1 MGEPGRRRGT
11 REQIRLERAELQQM
25 EDLLSSTAADREQQR
40 STASTFVPGLLS
52 AGLQEIDLRHLHYY
66 PFSNPDAEGDEFSFQ
81 QRENHNLSS
90 SEDRDFEDNDPE
102 DAMVIEFDVDA
113 AQRAIQLRLQQNREH
128 LLPRY
133 YKLVGD
139 ITPDLWRWSIVLY
152 ESAMDNSKH
161 ILSEESLKRMPTP
174 QVFRDIG
181 SNLLSK
187 DSERVLAA
195 ASIFAGFVRMW
206 GEFCSGESLRDI
218 MQDVSEI
225 TNMKEF
231 FELLQ
236 EDGMEE
242 EKLAWYWCLLYRTG
256 CDVDSG
262 T

>member
-1 MGEPGRRRGT
+1 MRLERVLLEPTQVER
-11 REQIRLERAELQQM
+11 ERAELQRVH
-25 EDLLSSTAADREQQR
+25 DLLRSTTAGREQQH
-40 STASTFVPGLLS
+40 STASTFVPGRLS
-52 AGLQEIDLRHLHYY
+52 AGQQRNDLRRLHYD
-66 PFSNPDAEGDEFSFQ
+66 PFSSPDAEGDEFSFQ
-81 QRENHNLSS
+81 QRENDNLST
-90 SEDRDFEDNDPE
+90 SEDSDFEDSDPE
-102 DAMVIEFDVDA
+102 DAMVVEFDVDA
-113 AQRAIQLRLQQNREH
+113 AQRAIQLRIQQNREH

-139 ITPDLWRWSIVLY
+139 ITPDLWRWSIALY
-152 ESAMDNSKH
+152 ASAMDNSEH
-161 ILSEESLKRMPTP
+161 ILSEDSLKRMPTP

-187 DSERVLAA
+187 ESERVLAA
-195 ASIFAGFVRMW
+195 ASIFEDFAGMW
-206 GEFCSGESLRDI
+206 GEFCSVESLRDI

-236 EDGMEE
+236 EESMEE
-242 EKLAWYWCLLYRTG
+242 EKRAWYWCLLYRTG